1 MEISV
6 SSILLG
12 LGGKSLLNWTLVLLQ
27 RKHLF
32 WSFLGVFCFSLALVD
47 SLLTLCLSV
56 LYLQGD
62 GNFLGMRLTRHHVC
76 LLVQIFSYIYDVLN
90 WPVLIMTGLDQYWN
104 LLPGSLPALR
114 LQKLSYIAATSVLW
128 ILVLLYVFLV
138 SEFYPVLGSE
148 PPELLHQ
155 CWVLTSSQIPQ
166 VATMLFLTI
175 ACAMLH
181 VHIELPMPSCRGS
194 RQIKTVEPSRKDII
208 GQSLWIFLSTW
219 AFFIVFL
226 AVCLVLPVGIPVFM
240 GFNIAWVCF
249 IHSFLVGVV
258 VCTRW
263 VVPPLT
269 ESPAITDYFCD
280 WRLFSQTDQG
290 NT

>member
-1 MEISV
+1 MEILI

-27 RKHLF
+27 RKHLT

-47 SLLTLCLSV
+47 SLLTFCLSV

-62 GNFLGMRLTRHHVC
+62 CNFLGMRLTRHHVC

-104 LLPGSLPALR
+104 LLPGPLPAFR
-114 LQKLSYIAATSVLW
+114 SQKLRYIVATSVLW
-128 ILVLLYVFLV
+128 TLALLYVFLV
-138 SEFYPVLGSE
+138 SEFYPVLRSE

-166 VATMLFLTI
+166 VATMLFMAI

-181 VHIELPMPSCRGS
+181 VHLGFPLPRCRGS
-194 RQIKTVEPSRKDII
+194 RQIKTVEMSRKDVI

-219 AFFIVFL
+219 A
-226 AVCLVLPVGIPVFM
+226 
-240 GFNIAWVCF
+240 
-249 IHSFLVGVV
+249 
-258 VCTRW
+258 
-263 VVPPLT
+263 
-269 ESPAITDYFCD
+269 YF
-280 WRLFSQTDQG
+280 
-290 NT
+290 